1 MEPALLHLQ
10 LFDEYHQPCCANVG
24 IYQQDQ
30 RIFRGYI
37 GETGVIPL
45 DRGVYRIVIRRGKQ
59 YWPLEEEITVNG
71 DTHLSFTLKRL
82 QDPKLLGF
90 YAFDAH
96 SHISR
101 AKMGDEAV
109 MDMEKMSVR
118 ARGED
123 WHIYFAGT
131 PYDGENHLHVY
142 RHNYPDIPSYRAY
155 YRPLLDRL
163 ARPDYI
169 IDPGGELIKYRFG
182 HIVLANFEEK
192 PPVDEFRDPLYHA
205 YERDSHVPCTL
216 PPPFCNIPP
225 SRALKKYR
233 NPDSF
238 AFFAHPTSWWRLD
251 RNQAFVTNIASTIA
265 FDALTGMADAMVVQG
280 YEADKPSYRNLW
292 YALLNAGYRLT
303 GIAETDTC
311 GDDPDHLSGKRMV
324 EPFRTYARSEKLG
337 LNEISAAV
345 RRGDCFASSGPLLD
359 YTLDGAR
366 PGSILPWEKDRSY
379 QLNLQGW
386 RCCEGTM
393 TEMEII
399 ANGESIARLTPDEKG
414 RAEMQLS
421 LPKEGYVLCL
431 LWDEAGNLAV
441 GNPIY
446 VRNTP
451 FLNDHFRARVTLDV
465 KRNGRGARGVYT
477 TDECPE
483 PMAFE
488 GKIDCKI
495 NPMTRIFV
503 TVDGETKTFEPFFD
517 PQLQDHFRYAYSGAF
532 LADFPD
538 CRPGEAPVAAFR
550 IPEILD
556 RLGNL
561 TATLDFGVSEAALLF
576 LSQSGQ

>member
-1 MEPALLHLQ
+1 MEQALLHLQ

-45 DRGVYRIVIRRGKQ
+45 DWGVYRIVIRRGKQ

-90 YAFDAH
+90 YAFD

-101 AKMGDEAV
+101 AKMGD
-109 MDMEKMSVR
+109 
-118 ARGED
+118 
-123 WHIYFAGT
+123 
-131 PYDGENHLHVY
+131 
-142 RHNYPDIPSYRAY
+142 
-155 YRPLLDRL
+155 
-163 ARPDYI
+163 
-169 IDPGGELIKYRFG
+169 
-182 HIVLANFEEK
+182 
-192 PPVDEFRDPLYHA
+192 
-205 YERDSHVPCTL
+205 
-216 PPPFCNIPP
+216 
-225 SRALKKYR
+225 
-233 NPDSF
+233 
-238 AFFAHPTSWWRLD
+238 
-251 RNQAFVTNIASTIA
+251 
-265 FDALTGMADAMVVQG
+265 
-280 YEADKPSYRNLW
+280 EADKPSYRNLW

-311 GDDPDHLSGKRMV
+311 GDDPDHLSVKRMV

-359 YTLDGAR
+359 Y
-366 PGSILPWEKDRSY
+366 
-379 QLNLQGW
+379 
-386 RCCEGTM
+386 
-393 TEMEII
+393 
-399 ANGESIARLTPDEKG
+399 
-414 RAEMQLS
+414 
-421 LPKEGYVLCL
+421 
-431 LWDEAGNLAV
+431 
-441 GNPIY
+441 
-446 VRNTP
+446 
-451 FLNDHFRARVTLDV
+451 TLDV

-532 LADFPD
+532 LKDFPD

-561 TATLDFGVSEAALLF
+561 TATLDFGFSEAALLF